1 MTKLELALAY
11 INKGYSIIPL
21 KSPAMLKR
29 SRAFQAKV
37 DAALAENSAQ
47 DNPRTADEVYQEVL
61 YRECKI
67 PFVPWKEYQTR
78 FPTKEE
84 VINWFTKNPDANI
97 GIVTGALSNLVV
109 FDLDSEEAVKYAEE
123 RGGLP
128 DNTPK
133 AKTGKGYHIYIQH
146 PGFEIRN
153 DVDTKLKID
162 IRGDGGYA
170 AAPPSIH
177 GSGVL
182 YEWVDGRSI
191 FDVDPAE
198 CSTWMIEYLRE
209 INEQKK
215 KPKNKTKS
223 DNKPNPADNDHTPDN
238 SGDRSFADFISNGV
252 SEGERNHTAVKVI
265 GLLLETMS
273 KDNAWAFTK
282 AWNRNNKPP
291 LLKDELKGIFETL
304 CRMDKKEEISIEG
317 FLDTPQSILDGH
329 YQNHTR
335 VSFAGDN
342 LKSLEHLMNGGF
354 VGGKLY
360 VLGGIPNAGKTAL
373 LNNFADNICFNGTPV
388 IIFSLDDSRTDF
400 QLRTLSRFGD
410 HDINAYALN
419 RIFNFD
425 KVLNNPTIKDILKL
439 KYVIQRNIPV
449 EMWPDYVDKIVKKH
463 GKSPVIMI
471 DYLKKV
477 KTGSGIGDPRLRI
490 DDIVGKLT
498 DLAKDRNIPIIA
510 ISELAR
516 ESYRSG
522 QKLGMA
528 SFKESGSIE
537 YEASWLGILAAV
549 QEGKNGGYDLKE
561 NWEDI
566 VSHDGNIDLIIFKA
580 KGGTGTTG
588 RVPLKLNI
596 KKMTFTDR
604 PDGKTSVYA
613 GKKSHQKTKISGGLY
628 E

>member
-1 MTKLELALAY
+1 MTKVELALAY
-11 INKGYSIIPL
+11 LNKGYSVIPL
-21 KSPAMLKR
+21 KSPAMVKR
-29 SRAFQAKV
+29 SNKFKKDV
-37 DAALAENSAQ
+37 EAALAENSALE
-47 DNPRTADEVYQEVL
+47 NPRPADEIYQEL
-61 YRECKI
+61 FYRECKK
-67 PFVPWKEYQTR
+67 PFVPWKTYQER
-78 FPTKEE
+78 FATKDE
-84 VINWFTKNPDANI
+84 VAEWFTKNPDANI
-97 GIVTGALSNLVV
+97 GIVTGTLSNLVV

-123 RGGLP
+123 KGSFP

-133 AKTGKGYHIYIQH
+133 AKTGKGYHAYMQH

-162 IRGDGGYA
+162 IRGDGGYVV
-170 AAPPSIH
+170 APPSIH
-177 GSGVL
+177 GSGVQ
-182 YEWVDGRSI
+182 YEWVEGRSV
-191 FDVDPAE
+191 FDVDPVE
-198 CSTWMIEYLRE
+198 CSTWMIDYFRE

-215 KPKNKTKS
+215 KPKDKTKS
-223 DNKPNPADNDHTPDN
+223 DNKPAIKNHIPDN
-238 SGDRSFADFISNGV
+238 SSERSFADLISNGV

-273 KDNAWAFTK
+273 KDNAWAFAM
-282 AWNRNNKPP
+282 AWNRNNRPP

-304 CRMDKKEEISIEG
+304 YKLDKKVEISIEG
-317 FLDTPQSILDGH
+317 FLDTPESILED
-329 YQNHTR
+329 YSRNHTR
-335 VSFAGDN
+335 VSFAKDN
-342 LKSLEHLMNGGF
+342 LTSLERIMNGGF
-354 VGGKLY
+354 AGGKLY
-360 VLGGIPNAGKTAL
+360 ILGGIPNAGKTAL

-419 RIFNFD
+419 RIFNID
-425 KVLNNPTIKDILKL
+425 KVLNDTTIKNILKL
-439 KYVIQRNIPV
+439 KYVIQKNIPV
-449 EMWPDYVDKIVKKH
+449 EMWTELVEKITKKH
-463 GKSPVIMI
+463 GKPPVIMI

-477 KTGSGIGDPRLRI
+477 KTGSNIGDERLRI

-498 DLAKDRNIPIIA
+498 SLAKDRNIPVIA

-516 ESYRSG
+516 DSYRSG

-596 KKMTFTDR
+596 SKMTFTDR
-604 PDGKTSVYA
+604 TNDKTAVHA
-613 GKKSHQKTKISGGLY
+613 GKKSSRK
-628 E
+628 